1 MSDVIESSFARWLLD
16 EEEARMHYYEKCQK
30 YYDGLHK
37 ILAPDKYLD
46 MVRHHYG
53 IRVNYC
59 DPVVEA
65 PVSRLSI
72 EGLSCDDPKT
82 LEALNKV
89 WKYNR
94 MDAKSI
100 KLHRNAIKKGDA
112 FAQVW
117 PHFPA
122 GSITP
127 DRYEIK
133 FLTPDI
139 VLPIYESDDSESL
152 TMVRKQWVSFNAD
165 GLPMA
170 HKWLFYTD
178 RIERYYYLLNRNI
191 TSMTI
196 NDYSRLNWMEDTT
209 DGFPGTIE
217 NPYGFIPIIHF
228 RNKEDDSPFGNS
240 ELHNAFS
247 IQDGINKLV
256 VDLMRTA
263 DFQAFKQRYVTGV
276 EEEELP
282 LNPDTGQRELRSNPG
297 DVWRF
302 GGDGVTNAVTVG
314 ELESADPTGILS
326 SIDKLVDH
334 LSAVTRTPKSSLQD
348 SEGTASSGFALS
360 KVEAPLLDKVAE
372 KQISFGNSYEDMN
385 RLLIIMMQYH
395 GDLPHSRE
403 IPETSTNWRSST
415 SESAEEKLYGAQR
428 KQILKQNSVISAKQ
442 WALEEGYT
450 EEEIATMQNDIQSE
464 SESQTASMLG
474 HSFSNTT
481 TGSGTM

>member
-1 MSDVIESSFARWLLD
+1 MDLIESSFAQWLLN
-16 EEEARMHYYEKCQK
+16 EEEGRMHYYEKCQK
-30 YYDGLHK
+30 YYDGLHL
-37 ILAPDKYLD
+37 IMAPDKYLD

-59 DPVVEA
+59 DPIVEA
-65 PVSRLSI
+65 PVSRLKI
-72 EGLSCDDPKT
+72 EGLSCDEPKT
-82 LEALNKV
+82 LEALTAV

-117 PHFPA
+117 PYFPK
-122 GSITP
+122 GSTKP

-152 TMVRKQWVSFNAD
+152 SMVRKQWVSFDAN
-165 GLPMA
+165 GQPVA
-170 HKWLFYTD
+170 HKRLFYPD
-178 RIERYYYLLNRNI
+178 RIERYYHPLNRQT

-196 NDYSRLNWMEDTT
+196 NDYSRLSWMEDTT

-228 RNKEDDSPFGNS
+228 RNKEDDSPFGTS

-263 DFQAFKQRYVTGV
+263 DFQAFKQRYVIGV

-282 LNPDTGQRELRSNPG
+282 LNPDTGRRELQSNPG

-302 GGDGVTNAVTVG
+302 SEGEGIQVG
-314 ELESADPTGILS
+314 ELSEQDPQGLLN
-326 SIDKLVDH
+326 SIDKMVDH

-348 SEGTASSGFALS
+348 NQGTASSGFALS

-372 KQISFGNSYEDMN
+372 KQISFGNSYEDVN
-385 RLLIIMMQYH
+385 RVIVAMMQYH
-395 GDLPHSRE
+395 GDLPKGDM
-403 IPETSTNWRSST
+403 PETSVNWQSST
-415 SESAEEKLYGAQR
+415 SESAEEKLANAQR

-442 WALEEGYT
+442 WAIEEGYT
-450 EEEIATMQNDIQSE
+450 EDEIEAMQKDIQSE
-464 SESQTASMLG
+464 SEAEMDSSIG
-474 HSFSNTT
+474 HSFSNPTEE
-481 TGSGTM
+481 

>member
-1 MSDVIESSFARWLLD
+1 MADVIESSFARWLLD

-30 YYDGLHK
+30 YYDGLHL
-37 ILAPDKYLD
+37 IMAPDKYID
-46 MVRHHYG
+46 MVRHLYG

-59 DPVVEA
+59 DPIIEA
-65 PVSRLSI
+65 PVARLSI

-82 LEALNKV
+82 LDSLTKI

-94 MDAKSI
+94 MDAKAI
-100 KLHRNAIKKGDA
+100 KIHRNAIKKGDA

-117 PHFPA
+117 PHFPS
-122 GSITP
+122 GSTVP

-152 TMVRKQWVSFNAD
+152 TMVRKQWVSFNTD

-170 HKWLFYTD
+170 HKWLFYAD

-191 TSMTI
+191 TSMTVQ
-196 NDYSRLNWMEDTT
+196 DYSRLTWLPDET
-209 DGFPGTIE
+209 DGFPTVLE

-228 RNKEDDSPFGNS
+228 RNKEDDSPFGTS

-263 DFQAFKQRYVTGV
+263 DFQAFKQRYVIGV
-276 EEEELP
+276 DEEELP
-282 LNPDTGQRELRSNPG
+282 INPDTGQRELRSNPG

-302 GGDGVTNAVTVG
+302 PAAGDIDVQVG
-314 ELESADPTGILS
+314 ELESADPSGILA

-334 LSAVTRTPKSSLQD
+334 LSAVTRTPKSTLQD
-348 SEGTASSGFALS
+348 SEGTAASGFAMA
-360 KVEAPLLDKVAE
+360 KVEAPLLDKVSE
-372 KQISFGNSYEDMN
+372 KQISFGNSYEDLN
-385 RLLIIMMQYH
+385 KLLIIMQQYH
-395 GDLPHSRE
+395 GDLPKGE
-403 IPETSTNWRSST
+403 PPETSLNWKEST
-415 SESAEEKLYGAQR
+415 SESAQEKLYDAQR

-442 WALEEGYT
+442 WAIEEGYT
-450 EEEIATMQNDIQSE
+450 EDEIAAMQKDIQSE
-464 SESQTASMLG
+464 SETETAG
-474 HSFSNTT
+474 IVGPGFSNPTP
-481 TGSGTM
+481 GSGTM